1 MLLATFLFKDLQ
13 HQGLRKPL
21 PFGVYLNPKLKSLTC
36 ALQVLCMLL
45 VTFLFKAF
53 SIKAARGLHNSMLAR
68 LLRYARRVFRA

>member
-1 MLLATFLFKDLQ
+1 MLLVAFLFKAFSIKAAPNPSSL
-13 HQGLRKPL
+13 GLCKPRA
-21 PFGVYLNPKLKSLTC
+21 NPQAC

-68 LLRYARRVFRA
+68 LLRYGLL